1 MKNKNVRVER
11 QIVGYGPVYEA
22 DVRDTSFLS
31 NDKTFAIIRLGYWD
45 ENSKIYKGC
54 LVKDARYRN
63 IKIPTI

>member
-11 QIVGYGPVYEA
+11 RVVGYGPVYEA
-22 DVRDTSFLS
+22 DVREVTILS
-31 NDKTFAIIRLGYWD
+31 DSGDFCLIKLGDWDK
-45 ENSKIYKGC
+45 NSRVYKSC